1 MATFTDPSTMPKVVK
16 DGSVQLKDSGGTND
30 FTVDYE
36 DGDIGFA
43 IGPGDLDETIV
54 VYDRSTIA
62 ASRKGKQ
69 QPIEISFTVKLKTFT
84 NSKTSAT
91 NPASLLDVI
100 SGTGGASAWTKVSNS
115 HEQHNLDL
123 TFTVEGSDW
132 GDGADSTIT
141 FTRCIFKY
149 DLKEGDPTK
158 VTISAMCLGS
168 YTVTGPA

>member
-16 DGSVQLKDSGGTND
+16 DGSVQLSDSGGTND

-43 IGPGDLDETIV
+43 IGPGDIDETIV

-91 NPASLLDVI
+91 NPGVTPRRDQRDRRRVGVDEGQREPRTAQPRSDLRRRGIGLGRR
-100 SGTGGASAWTKVSNS
+100 SG
-115 HEQHNLDL
+115 QHDHVHPLH
-123 TFTVEGSDW
+123 FQV
-132 GDGADSTIT
+132 
-141 FTRCIFKY
+141 
-149 DLKEGDPTK
+149 
-158 VTISAMCLGS
+158 
-168 YTVTGPA
+168 